1 MRSIVAHEPVE
12 MPARHLRN
20 AVADKAAV
28 TVAIAV
34 VVALAGCASTPAE
47 DDPVQVKLTD
57 LDTRVARIERVVSN
71 QSLVE
76 LAQNLDSAQADIR
89 RLRGQIEELQN
100 SNEQMKKRL
109 SGISIIGGSSAAGAG
124 ASLGGAGAGGNAAQ
138 GAGPNGGGGA
148 GTSPGAGFGG
158 SAGTAGA
165 NAAAGGTGTL
175 GASGGGAAAVGG
187 AAGVAGGQGG
197 SGSAGTDAA
206 NAPGAAA
213 NPGTSGTAFG
223 GAAGTP
229 GTPAPS
235 SVEQAVYN
243 QAFEALKAG
252 SYSVAI
258 TSFKDFLA
266 NYPASPLAENSQ
278 YWLGEAFYVTR
289 SYDDAGN
296 AFRAVLQKWPSS
308 RKAPDAMVKLGFTQY
323 ELKKYADSRKT
334 LEEVTQK
341 YPDSDAAR
349 LATERL
355 KRIPAN
361 PH

>member
-1 MRSIVAHEPVE
+1 MRSILAHGPAGV
-12 MPARHLRN
+12 PARHLRS
-20 AVADKAAV
+20 AAADRAAV

-34 VVALAGCASTPAE
+34 VAALAGCASTPSE

-71 QSLVE
+71 QSLVQ

-109 SGISIIGGSSAAGAG
+109 GGISVIGGGVAAGGSSP
-124 ASLGGAGAGGNAAQ
+124 GGA
-138 GAGPNGGGGA
+138 A
-148 GTSPGAGFGG
+148 GTSPGAGFG
-158 SAGTAGA
+158 STAGA
-165 NAAAGGTGTL
+165 GGSATGLGSGGGAGVGTNAGAGGS
-175 GASGGGAAAVGG
+175 GAGIGGAAAVGG
-187 AAGVAGGQGG
+187 AAGVAGGQGS
-197 SGSAGTDAA
+197 SGSTGTDAT
-206 NAPGAAA
+206 NVPAAG

-223 GAAGTP
+223 GTAGTP
-229 GTPAPS
+229 GTPPPS

-266 NYPASPLAENSQ
+266 SYPTSPLAENSQ

-323 ELKKYADSRKT
+323 ELKRYADSRKT

-361 PH
+361 QH